1 MAEALPFR
9 RQSGQGMDRNR
20 PPSGVRRKLESVG
33 VRCQSPGAIAE
44 VRSHS
49 NLGHASGDI
58 QMTTFKLIVSAAI
71 VALVANAA
79 LPTLVDV
86 EQSCEPAPEC
96 VQTEVIE

>member
-1 MAEALPFR
+1 MAEATQGR
-9 RQSGQGMDRNR
+9 RQGRQGLDRER
-20 PPSGVRRKLESVG
+20 PPSGVCRKLESLG
-33 VRCQSPGAIAE
+33 VRNRDARSSTQD
-44 VRSHS
+44 RSHS
-49 NLGHASGDI
+49 GSGHASGDI

-86 EQSCEPAPEC
+86 EQSCDPAPEC